1 MKRRP
6 GTVIVGIVPERG
18 GHSRSA
24 GEEDRV
30 SPVHVRAEP
39 GDIAES
45 VLLPGDPRRATYI
58 AENFF
63 DDARLVTKERGMLG
77 YTGTYR
83 GGPVS
88 VQTTGMG
95 CPSASIVTS
104 ELIQLGAK
112 NLLRVGTC
120 GGYHREMR
128 LGDLVVATAAVPQDG
143 TVSSI
148 TQGVP
153 YAPAAHFDLVH
164 AAHHAAEN
172 AGRRTFMGPIVS
184 ADLFYDPEEDPASLW
199 NNLGVIA
206 VEMEAAAI
214 FTLAAMQGV
223 RAGCLLTVSDTIG
236 EEIERI
242 SDEGLQDAVD
252 NMVTLALDTLN
263 ALN

>member
-1 MKRRP
+1 M
-6 GTVIVGIVPERG
+6 
-18 GHSRSA
+18 
-24 GEEDRV
+24 

-39 GDIAES
+39 GDFAES

-63 DDARLVTKERGMLG
+63 DDARLVTEERGMLG
-77 YTGTYR
+77 YTGTYK
-83 GGPVS
+83 GEPVS

-95 CPSASIVTS
+95 CPSASIVTE
-104 ELIQLGAK
+104 ELIQLGVK

-120 GGYHREMR
+120 GGYHGDLA
-128 LGDLVVATAAVPQDG
+128 LGDLIVATAATAQDG

-148 TQGVP
+148 TRGVP

-172 AGRRTFMGPIVS
+172 AGTRTFKGPIVS
-184 ADLFYDPEEDPASLW
+184 SDLFYDPEEDPAGLW
-199 NNLGVIA
+199 SNLGVLA

-214 FTLAAMQGV
+214 FTIAAMRGV

-236 EEIERI
+236 RENIVRIED
-242 SDEGLQDAVD
+242 SDLQTAVD
-252 NMVTLALDTLN
+252 NMTTLALETLN
-263 ALN
+263 TLD